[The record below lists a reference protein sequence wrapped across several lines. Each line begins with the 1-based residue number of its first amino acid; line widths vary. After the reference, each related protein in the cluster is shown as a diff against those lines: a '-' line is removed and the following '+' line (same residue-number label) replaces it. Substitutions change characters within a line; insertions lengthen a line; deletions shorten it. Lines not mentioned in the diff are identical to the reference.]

1 MNINLMTSFIHQKR
15 SGLLILKNVHALI
28 MNSYLL
34 LKSLHLIA
42 VISWMAG
49 LLYLPRIFVYH
60 VENLKNQNTSS
71 VFKTMER
78 KLYFYIMMPAMVLTW
93 IFGLILINILGFEV
107 LSTFWIKLKLLLVV
121 LLTAYHFYLARLL
134 DDFKSDQNIKSSK
147 FFRIINEVPTILL
160 ILIVF
165 IVVFKPI

>member
-1 MNINLMTSFIHQKR
+1 
-15 SGLLILKNVHALI
+15 

-60 VENLKNQNTSS
+60 VENIHNENIKKIFQ
-71 VFKTMER
+71 TMEK
-78 KLYFYIMMPAMVLTW
+78 KLFFYIMMPAMILAWVL
-93 IFGLILINILGFEV
+93 GLILIFILGFEI
-107 LSTFWIKLKLLLVV
+107 LSTFWIKLKLLFVF
-121 LLTAYHFYLARLL
+121 LLTFYHFYLSHCLNNLRLG
-134 DDFKSDQNIKSSK
+134 KNTKTSK

-165 IVVFKPI
+165 VVVFKPI

>member
-1 MNINLMTSFIHQKR
+1 
-15 SGLLILKNVHALI
+15 

-60 VENLKNQNTSS
+60 VENLKHQNISL

-78 KLYFYIMMPAMVLTW
+78 KLYFYIMMPAMALTW
-93 IFGLILINILGFEV
+93 VFGLILISILGFEV
-107 LSTFWIKLKLLLVV
+107 LSATWIKLKLLLVIF
-121 LLTAYHFYLARLL
+121 LTLYHFYLSKLL
-134 DDFKSDQNIKSSK
+134 SDFNLDQNTKSSK
-147 FFRIINEVPTILL
+147 FFRIINEEPTILL
-160 ILIVF
+160 IWIVF
-165 IVVFKPI
+165 IVIFKPI

>member
-1 MNINLMTSFIHQKR
+1 
-15 SGLLILKNVHALI
+15 

-34 LKSLHLIA
+34 FKSLHLIA

-60 VENLKNQNTSS
+60 CENNNEIISN

-78 KLYFYIMMPAMVLTW
+78 KLFYYIMTPAMVLSW
-93 IFGLILINILGFEV
+93 LFGLILIHEIGFGQLV
-107 LSTFWIKLKLLLVV
+107 NLWLKLKLILV
-121 LLTAYHFYLARLL
+121 LFLTAYHFYLGSLL
-134 DDFKSDQNIKSSK
+134 NQFKLGQNRKTSR
-147 FFRIINEVPTILL
+147 FYRYINEIPTLLL